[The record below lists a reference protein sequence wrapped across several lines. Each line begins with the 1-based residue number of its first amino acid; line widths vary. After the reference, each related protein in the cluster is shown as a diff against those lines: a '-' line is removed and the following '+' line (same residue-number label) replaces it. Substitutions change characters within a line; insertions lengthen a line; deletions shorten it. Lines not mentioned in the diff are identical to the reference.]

1 MQRML
6 RMKLA
11 NKNILRI
18 WSILGGVGGALWMRK
33 TSGATTVDIIPR
45 IRICTLGVNV
55 PAQNDDEIEIG
66 KTY

>member
-1 MQRML
+1 ML

>member
-11 NKNILRI
+11 NKNLLRI
-18 WSILGGVGGALWMRK
+18 WSILGGVGGALWMSK

-55 PAQNDDEIEIG
+55 PTQNDNEIEVG